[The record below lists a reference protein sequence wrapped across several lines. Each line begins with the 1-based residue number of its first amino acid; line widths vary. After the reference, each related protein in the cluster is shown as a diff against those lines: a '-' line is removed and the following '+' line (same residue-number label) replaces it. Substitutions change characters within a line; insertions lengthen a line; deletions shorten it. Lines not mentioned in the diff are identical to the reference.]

1 MLMKDDR
8 LTALEMKTI
17 FLLWIGNRTGNS
29 AAVSQCSVTWSSSE
43 KPPPGTSMLSQLWF
57 NLQRALQRMQFVS
70 CDLDTCLLV
79 IEWRI
84 QAIECQLEGISLR
97 ESQFQ

>member
-43 KPPPGTSMLSQLWF
+43 KPPPGTSMLSQL
-57 NLQRALQRMQFVS
+57 
-70 CDLDTCLLV
+70 
-79 IEWRI
+79 
-84 QAIECQLEGISLR
+84 
-97 ESQFQ
+97 